1 MTSKGTYNILM
12 YSHDTYGLGHIR
24 RTMAIARTLVQ
35 PDVNILIL
43 TGSPIAGRYNLP
55 GGVDFVR
62 VPGMIKQSNTVYV
75 PHSIKVEPDQAIA
88 IRRSIITATTKT
100 FKPDLFIVDKV
111 PTGLKDEVKPTL
123 KWLRRH
129 CPDTRIVLGLR
140 DILDNIENTRQEWDG
155 KNYTEVLRDLYT
167 EIWIYGEQALYDP
180 IVEYSIPDDIAGKTH
195 FTGYIPRK
203 RPKLRNGKKK
213 EKLVVVT
220 TGGGGDGYPVL
231 DSYLTMLE
239 NNGGV
244 TFKTLMVTGPFLP
257 DEKLD
262 SLALRARKL
271 GVRFTAFVKN
281 LEKKI
286 AQADLVISMGGYNT
300 LCEILSQKKVA
311 LIIPRDN
318 PREEQ
323 LIRARVFAERGLL
336 DYIKWDELS
345 PQSMRAKVDSML
357 ADPWP
362 YQNAMQNF
370 SMTGLD
376 FMRNRLAHFRNDSEG

>member
-1 MTSKGTYNILM
+1 MSSNGTYNILM

-35 PDVNILIL
+35 HDVNILIL
-43 TGSPIAGRYNLP
+43 TGSPIAGRYTLP
-55 GGVDFVR
+55 EGVDFVR
-62 VPGMIKQSNTVYV
+62 IPGMIKQTNTVYV
-75 PHSIKVEPDQAIA
+75 PHSIKVDPKQAIA
-88 IRRSIITATTKT
+88 IRRNIITATAKT

-123 KWLRRH
+123 KWLRRY
-129 CPDTRIVLGLR
+129 CPKARIVLGLR
-140 DILDNIENTRQEWDG
+140 DILDNIENTRTEWNR
-155 KNYTEVLRDLYT
+155 KHYTEVLRDLYT
-167 EIWIYGEQALYDP
+167 EIWVYGDQTLYDP
-180 IVEYSIPDDIAGKTH
+180 IVEYSIPGDIAGKTR

-203 RPKLRNGKKK
+203 KPKVRNGRKK

-220 TGGGGDGYPVL
+220 IGGGGDGYPVL
-231 DSYLTMLE
+231 DNYLTMLE

-257 DEKLD
+257 DDKLD
-262 SLALRARKL
+262 CLAKRARRL

-323 LIRARVFAERGLL
+323 LIRARVFAERGLV
-336 DYIKWDELS
+336 DYIEWDKLS
-345 PQSMRAKVDSML
+345 PETMRTKVDAML
-357 ADPWP
+357 EDPWP

-376 FMRNRLAHFRNDSEG
+376 FMRNRLAQFRNDSED

>member
-1 MTSKGTYNILM
+1 MTNDTYNILM

-43 TGSPIAGRYNLP
+43 TGSPIAGRYTLP
-55 GGVDFVR
+55 QGVDFVR

-75 PHSIKVEPDQAIA
+75 PHSIKVAPEQAVA
-88 IRRSIITATTKT
+88 IRRNIITATTRT

-111 PTGLKDEVKPTL
+111 PTGLKGEIKPTL
-123 KWLRRH
+123 RWIRKH
-129 CPDTRIVLGLR
+129 CPCTRVVLGLR
-140 DILDNIENTRQEWDG
+140 DILDNAKNTRCEWNR
-155 KNYTEVLRDLYT
+155 KQFTKVLRDLYT
-167 EIWIYGEQALYDP
+167 EIWVYGDQDLYDP
-180 IVEYSIPDDIAGKTH
+180 VTEYSIPEDIAEKTH

-203 RPKLRNGKKK
+203 RPEIRVPKKK

-220 TGGGGDGYPVL
+220 IGGGGDGYPVL
-231 DSYLTMLE
+231 DNYLTMLE
-239 NNGGV
+239 NNGSV
-244 TFKTLMVTGPFLP
+244 DFRTLMITGPFLP
-257 DEKLD
+257 DHMLD
-262 SLALRARKL
+262 DLARRARAL

-300 LCEILSQKKVA
+300 LCEILSQKKVS

-323 LIRARVFAERGLL
+323 LIRARVFGERGLV
-336 DYIKWDELS
+336 DYIKWDDLS
-345 PQSMRAKVDSML
+345 PQTMRAKVDAML
-357 ADPWP
+357 DDPHP
-362 YQNAMQNF
+362 YQQAMNRF

-376 FMRNRLAHFRNDSEG
+376 FMRNRLAEFRKEKE

>member
-1 MTSKGTYNILM
+1 MPSNGTYNILM

-55 GGVDFVR
+55 HGVDFVR
-62 VPGMIKQSNTVYV
+62 IPGMIKQSNTVYV
-75 PHSIKVEPDQAIA
+75 PHSIKVDPQQAIA
-88 IRRSIITATTKT
+88 IRRNIITAATRT

-111 PTGLKDEVKPTL
+111 PVGLKGEIKPTL
-123 KWLRRH
+123 KWLRRNS
-129 CPDTRIVLGLR
+129 PETRIVLGLR
-140 DILDNIENTRQEWDG
+140 DILDNSENTCKEWSR
-155 KNYTEVLRDLYT
+155 KNYTEVLRELYT
-167 EIWIYGEQALYDP
+167 EIWVYGDQSLYDP
-180 IVEYSIPDDIAGKTH
+180 VVEYAIPGDIAAKTH

-203 RPKLRNGKKK
+203 RPKRVGNGRKK

-220 TGGGGDGYPVL
+220 IGGGGDGYPVL
-231 DSYLTMLE
+231 DNYLTMLE
-239 NNGGV
+239 NNGSV
-244 TFKTLMVTGPFLP
+244 DFKTLMVTGPFLAE
-257 DEKLD
+257 DKLD
-262 SLALRARKL
+262 SLAQRARKL
-271 GVRFTAFVKN
+271 GVRFTAFVKS

-311 LIIPRDN
+311 LIIPRDT

-323 LIRARVFAERGLL
+323 LIRARVFAERGLV
-336 DYIKWDELS
+336 DYIQWDRLS
-345 PQSMRAKVDSML
+345 PEAMRAKVDAML
-357 ADPWP
+357 EDPWP

-376 FMRNRLAHFRNDSEG
+376 FMRSRLAQFRNNED